1 MEEDRIGR
9 LWWRIAVILWLLGLS
24 LALLLLAE
32 RMEQK
37 QDEPPVVTTTE
48 VVEIECIHEAWSVS
62 EEDAKLL
69 AQVAWCEARGCDTRQ
84 QAAVM
89 WCVLNRVD
97 DPRFPDSIRD
107 VVLQEGQFYYLENAP
122 VTEELLALAIDTLA
136 RWQMEPLLIESGRVL
151 PEEYL
156 WFAGNGEINTFRTEY
171 QGGETWT

>member
-48 VVEIECIHEAWSVS
+48 VVEIACIHEPWTVS

-69 AQVAWCEARGCDTRQ
+69 AQVAGAKPEAAIPGSRQ
-84 QAAVM
+84 
-89 WCVLNRVD
+89 
-97 DPRFPDSIRD
+97 P
-107 VVLQEGQFYYLENAP
+107 
-122 VTEELLALAIDTLA
+122 
-136 RWQMEPLLIESGRVL
+136 
-151 PEEYL
+151 
-156 WFAGNGEINTFRTEY
+156 
-171 QGGETWT
+171 